1 MASPEIEDLTTVPLP
16 APAPDVE
23 TVPKAEPE
31 VVEPER
37 PPAKDGGRW
46 WRGLTGSLAAGLA
59 VLAVGV
65 LVVAGICLIT
75 GAPGPGLLLAVGHP
89 VAAVLALAVQRVADR
104 RNGPIALV
112 AGLGVVAITAAALT
126 FFWLT

>member
-46 WRGLTGSLAAGLA
+46 WRGLTGSLAAG
-59 VLAVGV
+59 VGV

-89 VAAVLALAVQRVADR
+89 LAAVLALAVQRVADR